1 MQNATTIVLSRLV
14 AQQRSLD
21 VTAGNLA
28 NANTPGFK
36 AERMLFADFL
46 DRQHQVDAPQGGA
59 TLDYTQDRATY
70 RNQDEGAITHTAN
83 PLDLAIGGDGFFTV
97 MTAQGPRLTRA
108 GRFSLQPNGTIGD
121 VDGNALLDTTG
132 QPMRISPADTRLQ
145 VAGDGTLSSENGM
158 IGKLAIV
165 QPASVNQMQA
175 EGGRLFTT
183 TSPTTPVASPHLVQ
197 GALEE
202 SNVQPIE
209 ETTKMMTDLREFQF
223 VTQFVQ
229 AESDRQQS
237 AIDKLT
243 QQSKS

>member
-1 MQNATTIVLSRLV
+1 MQNATTIALSRLV

-21 VTAGNLA
+21 VTAANLA
-28 NANTPGFK
+28 NSSTPGFK

-46 DRQHQVDAPQGGA
+46 DRQKQVDAPRGGG

-70 RNQDEGAITHTAN
+70 RNQEEGAITHTAN
-83 PLDLAIGGDGFFTV
+83 PLDLAVGGNGFFTV
-97 MTAQGPRLTRA
+97 MTAQGPRITRA

-121 VDGNALLDTTG
+121 VDGNALLDTSG
-132 QPMRISPADTRLQ
+132 QPVRVSPADTTLQ

-158 IGKLAIV
+158 LGKIGVV
-165 QPASVNQMQA
+165 QPNNPNTLQA
-175 EGGRLFTT
+175 QGGRLFNASSATT
-183 TSPTTPVASPHLVQ
+183 VVASPHIVQ

-209 ETTKMMTDLREFQF
+209 ETTKMMSDLREFQF

-243 QQSKS
+243 QQKT